1 MIVRSLRLRNFRNY
15 AAQEIQLPAG
25 LIALTGDNGQG
36 KTNLLEALCV
46 LATTKSPL
54 VERDRELM
62 RWEQNE
68 TRLAAKSSFAPVAPA
83 HEYSNTAG
91 VSTGNTVTR
100 DLRAGGVPQSALAS
114 WLGQLQVVAF
124 FRTIWSSSLAN
135 RANGA
140 AFSISNWEKP
150 SRALCRCGALPSC
163 VAAAQ
168 RTFEALDESRFK
180 GRAPMGNAAEGLGTL
195 SEWNKQL
202 ITYGSRILAQR
213 AQFLHELAP
222 ILAEVHRDLSGRDE
236 VFSVNTRWRGAA
248 RTDVSEYSN
257 EHWTRLFQNALEA
270 DHENDMRR
278 GTTNSG
284 RTATTWFFAW
294 AKWTCA
300 VWLAGPATFGR
311 ARAEN
316 CSSTLGG
323 ASHGRITG
331 AVAG

>member
-68 TRLAAKSSFAPVAPA
+68 TRLAAEVELCAGRTSTRVL
-83 HEYSNTAG
+83 EYGWRLDGS
-91 VSTGNTVTR
+91 TVTR
-100 DLRAGGVPQSALAS
+100 DMRAGGVPQSALAS
-114 WLGQLQVVAF
+114 WLGQLQIVAF
-124 FRTIWSSSLAN
+124 FRTIWSLSLAN
-135 RANGA
+135 PANA
-140 AFSISNWEKP
+140 VAFSTSNWGKVVP
-150 SRALCRCGALPSC
+150 RTLPMQARYRRALQQRNALL
-163 VAAAQ
+163 
-168 RTFEALDESRFK
+168 RHLMESRFK

-222 ILAEVHRDLSGRDE
+222 
-236 VFSVNTRWRGAA
+236 F
-248 RTDVSEYSN
+248 
-257 EHWTRLFQNALEA
+257 
-270 DHENDMRR
+270 
-278 GTTNSG
+278 
-284 RTATTWFFAW
+284 
-294 AKWTCA
+294 
-300 VWLAGPATFGR
+300 
-311 ARAEN
+311 
-316 CSSTLGG
+316 
-323 ASHGRITG
+323 
-331 AVAG
+331 